1 MLLWCH
7 EHKAAYDIH
16 AVNSVYSNGLI
27 YITRGYWGERDEMLK
42 VSPDDRVLS
51 KKWTDGTLDCYH
63 GGVIKLDGYIYG
75 ASDKNSRNN

>member
-1 MLLWCH
+1 MSSTALSADWPQFRGTGRDGKSS
-7 EHKAAYDIH
+7 ET
-16 AVNSVYSNGLI
+16 GL
-27 YITRGYWGERDEMLK
+27 LK

-51 KKWTDGTLDCYH
+51 KNWTDGTLDCYH